1 MYKEGMWRVKSGTM
15 YIRNGKV
22 IGRVKSRTFFED
34 IEITIGK
41 YILDD
46 IDKSRSTLS
55 SIE

>member
-15 YIRNGKV
+15 YIRDGKV

-41 YILDD
+41 YILED